1 MSEVNFE
8 RLTQEEYN
16 KYVMHL
22 ISASNASQITIPS
35 KETWL
40 RERLQIQTPQL
51 QPMTSSVSVS
61 SEHLHQ
67 AVYTATNSLNTPVHL
82 APPLQTQ
89 MITTSAELQ
98 LGSTTSTPHAVQHV
112 LQREADVTTN
122 AQDTQALLRSRANSI
137 LTETTTTKCDDS
149 VTAQALTHFF
159 FNLFKVYSVA
169 NAKPEFP
176 SHLTPDCM
184 ALLKKQLEE
193 AVYHVIKDVQEV
205 RDRESGDII
214 FASIEYQDYQRA
226 CGIEKECKCFEK
238 YKVPHFFYSIKGVHY
253 TRDDVDNMTEEELMK
268 ARKDCSLKISD
279 DIIHSDKNKVSVQT
293 DDQLQRENNSN
304 NSHNSM

>member
-40 RERLQIQTPQL
+40 RERLQIQTP
-51 QPMTSSVSVS
+51 
-61 SEHLHQ
+61 H
-67 AVYTATNSLNTPVHL
+67 
-82 APPLQTQ
+82 
-89 MITTSAELQ
+89 
-98 LGSTTSTPHAVQHV
+98 
-112 LQREADVTTN
+112 VTTN

-253 TRDDVDNMTEEELMK
+253 TRDDVDNMTEEELMQ